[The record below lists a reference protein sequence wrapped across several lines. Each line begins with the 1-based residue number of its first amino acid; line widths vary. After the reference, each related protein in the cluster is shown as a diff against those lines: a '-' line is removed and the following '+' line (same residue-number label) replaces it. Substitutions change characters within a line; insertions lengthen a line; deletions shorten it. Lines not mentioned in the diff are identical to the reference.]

1 MQSSKSRLPLSHR
14 KLASKAPSTHIYVLF
29 QLTWPRS
36 ANGQLHY
43 HQKKPHMSNELSKYI
58 GSKLKWMGKAL
69 ESVGHIGS
77 TKIEVNGLTSSMKNH
92 TITTNILV
100 VEATRKKVLT
110 SSLNKWSCSWEKN
123 KWSAEEVLFGV
134 LCNFQVGIIWVPAI
148 MGPTQGTSSRSL
160 KKRSFGLMST
170 FVDLITSII
179 KVVNYNVH
187 LAIEVKE
194 MAANMMTIVHQ
205 NIAM

>member
-1 MQSSKSRLPLSHR
+1 
-14 KLASKAPSTHIYVLF
+14 
-29 QLTWPRS
+29 
-36 ANGQLHY
+36 
-43 HQKKPHMSNELSKYI
+43 
-58 GSKLKWMGKAL
+58 
-69 ESVGHIGS
+69 
-77 TKIEVNGLTSSMKNH
+77 
-92 TITTNILV
+92 
-100 VEATRKKVLT
+100 
-110 SSLNKWSCSWEKN
+110 
-123 KWSAEEVLFGV
+123 
-134 LCNFQVGIIWVPAI
+134 